1 MRRGRCPGY
10 LVGVV
15 LVDDADVLAV
25 REPEEAEVFGFFQV
39 AVQVVKNLSE
49 AGRRSRDCT
58 GHRMTV
64 GMLGARAHHQK
75 KIPELVLT
83 LPNSTEC
90 WPLTISTYRWTS
102 FSNLENKNDLSF
114 VLA

>member
-1 MRRGRCPGY
+1 MRSGRCPGY

-49 AGRRSRDCT
+49 AGGRSRDYI
-58 GHRMTV
+58 GHRTTV

-83 LPNSTEC
+83 LLNSTEC
-90 WPLTISTYRWTS
+90 
-102 FSNLENKNDLSF
+102 
-114 VLA
+114 VL